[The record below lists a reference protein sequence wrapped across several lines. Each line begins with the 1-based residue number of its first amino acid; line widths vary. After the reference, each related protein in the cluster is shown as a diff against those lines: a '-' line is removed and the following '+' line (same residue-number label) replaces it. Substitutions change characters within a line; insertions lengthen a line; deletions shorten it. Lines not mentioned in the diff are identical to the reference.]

1 MMLLRGPMFLRRVV
15 FVLAVAFAVQFAQA
29 QNQQLLQKRQKELRD
44 QSEQTTRG
52 IRELSATYK
61 LREVFDVRAQKG
73 GWVLTT
79 NMPPSQRNQPVRL
92 KIEGLDGV
100 NVLTMS
106 QNNKGK
112 SPDAFTFTNTNF
124 SDPRAVQVATHLTFN
139 YGTLIMGRYAQ
150 LLDGYHNVTLN
161 QGGNLFED
169 ELGRTARVAGATGR
183 SAVQFSVQ
191 IGDSQG
197 TSQTNI
203 QYIAPDFATLRRQH
217 PKEVDQYL
225 RPLLRQLQM
234 ESMLAAD
241 PMVAWQ
247 VFADELK
254 PDPAA
259 VLQVQRLLP
268 VLDLDSFTE
277 RDPALQ
283 YLQQKGL
290 SIAVAIRHLDRSKL
304 TDQQNMLLDTVMAA
318 YQPQRG
324 ADLSKWRNDQDFL
337 LDCLYTEDL
346 AIRTAALEALQ
357 KKLERKIEFDVS
369 AEFDTRRAAIEALRS
384 SSN

>member
-1 MMLLRGPMFLRRVV
+1 MFVCRLV
-15 FVLAVAFAVQFAQA
+15 FAFAVALAVQSTFA

-52 IRELSATYK
+52 IRELSGNFK
-61 LREVFDVRAQKG
+61 LRDVFDVRAEKT
-73 GWVLTT
+73 GWVLTS
-79 NMPPSQRNQPVRL
+79 NLSASQRNQPVRL
-92 KIEGLDGV
+92 KIDGLEGV

-106 QNNKGK
+106 ASSKGK

-124 SDPRAVQVATHLTFN
+124 SDPRAVQIATHLTLN

-161 QGGNLFED
+161 QGENIFED
-169 ELGRTARVAGATGR
+169 ELGRTHGNSGGAGR
-183 SAVQFSVQ
+183 RAVQFSVQ

-197 TSQTNI
+197 TSQTNL

-217 PKEVDQYL
+217 PQEVDQYL

-234 ESMLAAD
+234 ESVLAAD
-241 PMVAWQ
+241 PMIAWQ

-259 VLQVQRLLP
+259 VLQVQTLLP
-268 VLDLDSFTE
+268 ILDLDSFQE

-290 SIAVAIRHLDRSKL
+290 SIAVAVRHLDRTKL

-324 ADLSKWRNDQDFL
+324 VDLSKWRTDQDFL
-337 LDCLYTEDL
+337 LDCLYTDDL
-346 AIRTAALEALQ
+346 AIRSVALEALQ
-357 KKLERKIEFDVS
+357 TKLGRKINFDAS
-369 AEFDTRRAAIEALRS
+369 ADFETRRSAIEVLRGG
-384 SSN
+384 SN